1 MMCMTSA
8 WVSDINSKMFQTN
21 TNLQLPNVK
30 LFFFF
35 SKVEK
40 INVASMDMDQSKK
53 TDVTFWEICVKEQ
66 REIVKF
72 MSRNMTQKITGYHYF
87 ANCQDAALN

>member
-1 MMCMTSA
+1 MWT
-8 WVSDINSKMFQTN
+8 
-21 TNLQLPNVK
+21 
-30 LFFFF
+30 FFLF

-40 INVASMDMDQSKK
+40 INVASMDMAQSKK

-72 MSRNMTQKITGYHYF
+72 MLRNMTQKITGYHYF
-87 ANCQDAALN
+87 ANCQDAALNWNVYVNAAATWECTFIFDSH

>member
-1 MMCMTSA
+1 
-8 WVSDINSKMFQTN
+8 
-21 TNLQLPNVK
+21 
-30 LFFFF
+30 
-35 SKVEK
+35 
-40 INVASMDMDQSKK
+40 MDQSKK
-53 TDVTFWEICVKEQ
+53 TDVTFLEICVKEQ